1 MNNSEIIIYLLP
13 FVFIIH
19 DFEEIIGFKTWF
31 VRNGEWLSSRFPKLE
46 KQVRHF
52 KRLSTASFAFAVLE
66 EFIIIALATILALF
80 FQWYYAWIATFTV
93 FGFHIIIH
101 IIQWLI
107 AGRYIPV
114 IVTSLLS
121 VPYII
126 LGMNMI
132 FTSFSLFEIITCFL
146 TGLPIAII
154 NLLIIHKLMIKL
166 DKHLKNENSKIN

>member
-1 MNNSEIIIYLLP
+1 MNNPEIIIYLLP
-13 FVFIIH
+13 FIFIIH
-19 DFEEIIGFKTWF
+19 DFEEIIGFKAWF
-31 VRNGEWLSSRFPKLE
+31 TRNGEWLTIKYPGLE

-52 KRLSTASFAFAVLE
+52 EQLSTAAFAFAVLE
-66 EFIIIALATILALF
+66 EFIIIAFVTIYALL
-80 FQWYYAWIATFTV
+80 FQWYYAWIAIFTV
-93 FGFHIIIH
+93 FEFHIIVH

-114 IVTSLLS
+114 IITSLLS

-132 FTSFSLFEIITCFL
+132 FTSFSLFEILICFL

-154 NLLIIHKLMIKL
+154 NLLTIHKLMTKL
-166 DKHLKNENSKIN
+166 DKHLKNGNTQ